1 MSPRVNWSMDDI
13 PTMPADLFDPILRII
28 CKLLD
33 KHTPWMSAS
42 MLTVA
47 TIPEPVEGKNGMI
60 ITGLCLQKEG
70 RISGNNLRL

>member
-47 TIPEPVEGKNGMI
+47 T
-60 ITGLCLQKEG
+60 
-70 RISGNNLRL
+70 